1 MIEPFVFGLWSALI
15 LDQILGDP
23 RWLPH
28 PIRFI
33 GALCTV
39 AEKTCRRLSGSEL
52 FAGTCAV
59 ILVLSGTVGTLIL
72 SFYALNLLSPG
83 LSSLGAVIILYTS
96 IALRDLAGHAAAVGS
111 ALAGE
116 SVDRLAI
123 ARERVG
129 MMVGRD
135 PRVLNEGGVIRAC
148 VESVAENMSDGVI
161 APLFWAVVVALFV
174 GEGSAAMPAAAGA
187 AIVYKAV
194 NTMDSMYGYKNE
206 RYLYFGRVAA
216 RLDDVVNYFPARLS
230 GLLIIL
236 AAPLVGASFRGALS
250 IALRDRKRHAS
261 PNAGYPEAAMAGA
274 LGVRLGGPNVYFGT
288 TVVKPYI
295 GDETRAVDF
304 ADIGRANRLMYAA
317 SILAVVLFTICAI
330 II

>member
-1 MIEPFVFGLWSALI
+1 MIEPFVFGLWAAVI

-33 GALCTV
+33 GALCTF

-59 ILVLSGTVGTLIL
+59 ILVLGGTAGTLLL
-72 SFYALNLLSPG
+72 SFYVLNLLSPA
-83 LSSLGAVIILYTS
+83 LSSLGAVILLYTS

-116 SVDRLAI
+116 SAERLPL

-135 PRVLNEGGVIRAC
+135 PSVLDEGGVIRAC

-161 APLFWAVVVALFV
+161 APLFWAVFVALMI
-174 GEGSAAMPAAAGA
+174 GEGSAALPAAAGA

-216 RLDDVVNYFPARLS
+216 RLDDVANYVPARLS
-230 GLLIIL
+230 GVLIIL
-236 AAPLVGASFRGALS
+236 AAPLVGASFRDALT
-250 IALRDRKRHAS
+250 ITLRDSNRHAS

-274 LGVRLGGPNVYFGT
+274 LGVRLGGPNVYFGKM
-288 TVVKPYI
+288 VVKPYI
-295 GDETRAVDF
+295 GNDTRPVVS
-304 ADIGRANRLMYAA
+304 ADIGRANRLMYSA